1 MSAPAR
7 AKFVGRSGAVD
18 ADDERETAVAAGRH
32 SGAGGLHDDT
42 PLRPH
47 TESACSFQK
56 GCRVRLFGSPA
67 LAGDS
72 VDADAEQIVDP
83 GGFQCLLT
91 LRARRI
97 CPRSDADTPQLPGQ
111 VDRRP
116 EERHVVCQRT
126 VEVEEHRVVVTR
138 VDGDRQLHDTEEGTS
153 WCSNSSTW
161 RVVFTTVSGLR
172 LIDSMPIRT
181 RNSAMSG

>member
-1 MSAPAR
+1 MPMTSANPPSRPA
-7 AKFVGRSGAVD
+7 ATPA
-18 ADDERETAVAAGRH
+18 AECLDDG
-32 SGAGGLHDDT
+32 T
-42 PLRPH
+42 PLRSH
-47 TESACSFQK
+47 TESAGGFQK
-56 GCRVRLFGSPA
+56 HCGVGLFGRSA
-67 LAGDS
+67 FAGDS
-72 VDADAEQIVDP
+72 VDADAEQVVDP

-97 CPRSDADTPQLPGQ
+97 GRRSDADALQLPGQ

-116 EERHVVCQRT
+116 EQRRVAGQRT

-138 VDGDRQLHDTEEGTS
+138 VDGDRQLHDAEEGTS
-153 WCSNSSTW
+153 WRSSSRTW

-172 LIDSMPIRT
+172 LIDSMPSRT